1 MISSIIPAWF
11 SYLKPGFH
19 PWDDDNSALIEEWRK
34 TLPEPKGRKMAVN
47 S

>member
-19 PWDDDNSALIEEWRK
+19 PWDHDNREFLEQFDELVAHALEE
-34 TLPEPKGRKMAVN
+34 AA
-47 S
+47 